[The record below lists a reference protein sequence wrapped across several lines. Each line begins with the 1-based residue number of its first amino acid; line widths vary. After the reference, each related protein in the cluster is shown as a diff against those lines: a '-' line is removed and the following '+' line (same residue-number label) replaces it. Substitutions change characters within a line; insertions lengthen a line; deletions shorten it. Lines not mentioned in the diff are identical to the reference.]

1 MKTDLSEQK
10 MSGPS
15 KLEKISFGL
24 GDFSG
29 NGIFTFVSTYLMF
42 FYTDAA
48 KLDLGAIGVILLAGR
63 TVDAVFSPVMGF
75 IVDRTDT
82 RYGKCRPFIAA
93 GILPVCLMMC
103 ALFYSPASF
112 SEQGKVFYAAM
123 IYVLFSLLYAFINVP
138 YSTMLTVLS
147 SRQEDRIVFNL
158 FKNVGAN
165 CGGIFVTACTLWLVN
180 ELGNSKRQGFMLAAV
195 LFGIIFLCSSL
206 VCAAHVVERV
216 KPGKGQ
222 EKNGIL
228 RSLKAAKDNRHWLV
242 LCGVQFLSL
251 TYMMVRNQGTLYYT
265 KYYLGQEALSSLFL
279 SIMPLASVAVA
290 FVLPSIA
297 RRRGLRFCVRSGNIL
312 WCVSMAGT
320 WAAGKNVTAAIL
332 FHMTASIGWA
342 MATGMV
348 FVMLS
353 QVIDYSQW
361 KTGVRP
367 QGFLTS
373 MIALVQ
379 KLGIACSGYICA
391 FVLKLGGYQAGNAG
405 GAETLFAI
413 RVNFAGLP
421 FLLSAAVIILISFY
435 TLDEQYQEIESDLNR
450 QQEL

>member
-1 MKTDLSEQK
+1 MKTELSEQK
-10 MSGPS
+10 KKGPS

-48 KLDLGAIGVILLAGR
+48 KLDLGAIGMILLAGR

-75 IVDRTDT
+75 IVDRTNT
-82 RYGKCRPFIAA
+82 RFGKCRPFLAA
-93 GILPVCLMMC
+93 GILPVCFLMC
-103 ALFYSPASF
+103 ALFYSPSAF
-112 SEQGKVFYAAM
+112 SEQGKILYAAM

-147 SRQEDRIVFNL
+147 SSQDERIVFNL

-180 ELGNSKRQGFMLAAV
+180 ELGNSKRQGFMLAAI
-195 LFGIIFLCSSL
+195 LFGTIFLCCSL
-206 VCAAHVVERV
+206 ACAVNVVERV
-216 KPGKGQ
+216 KPEKGPQ
-222 EKNGIL
+222 KWGIL
-228 RSLKAAKDNRHWLV
+228 QSLKTAKDNRHWLV

-265 KYYLGQEALSSLFL
+265 KYYLGQEELSSLFL

-290 FVLPSIA
+290 FVLPLIA
-297 RRRGLRFCVRSGNIL
+297 RKKGMRFCVRSGNIL
-312 WCVSMAGT
+312 WCTAMAGT
-320 WAAGKNVTAAIL
+320 WAAGKNVLAAVI
-332 FHMTASIGWA
+332 FHIAASIGWA
-342 MATGMV
+342 MATGMI

-379 KLGIACSGYICA
+379 KLGVACSGYICA
-391 FVLKLGGYQAGNAG
+391 LVLKLGGYQAGNAG

-413 RVNFAGLP
+413 RMNFAGIPL
-421 FLLSAAVIILISFY
+421 LLSAAAIVLISFY
-435 TLDEQYQEIESDLNR
+435 TLDEQYPKIERELNQR
-450 QQEL
+450 HGV

>member
-1 MKTDLSEQK
+1 MKTEWSEQK
-10 MSGPS
+10 KKSPS

-48 KLDLGAIGVILLAGR
+48 KLDLGAIGMILLAGR

-82 RYGKCRPFIAA
+82 RFGKCRPFLAA
-93 GILPVCLMMC
+93 GILPVCFLMC
-103 ALFYSPASF
+103 ALFYSPSSF
-112 SEQGKVFYAAM
+112 SGPGKILYAAM

-147 SRQEDRIVFNL
+147 SSQEDRIVFNL

-180 ELGNSKRQGFMLAAV
+180 ELGNTRSQGFMLAAI
-195 LFGIIFLCSSL
+195 LFGVIFLCCSL
-206 VCAAHVVERV
+206 ACAFHVVERV
-216 KPGKGQ
+216 KPEKGQ
-222 EKNGIL
+222 QKGGIL
-228 RSLKAAKDNRHWLV
+228 QSLRTAKENRHWLV

-265 KYYLGQEALSSLFL
+265 KYYLGQEELSSLFL

-297 RRRGLRFCVRSGNIL
+297 RKRGMRFCVRSGNIL
-312 WCVSMAGT
+312 WCAAMAGT
-320 WAAGKNVTAAIL
+320 WAAGKNVPAVIF
-332 FHMTASIGWA
+332 FHIAASIGWA
-342 MATGMV
+342 MATGMI

-353 QVIDYSQW
+353 QVIDFSQW

-379 KLGIACSGYICA
+379 KLGVACSGYICA
-391 FVLKLGGYQAGNAG
+391 LVLKLGGYQAGNAG
-405 GAETLFAI
+405 GAKTLFAI

-421 FLLSAAVIILISFY
+421 FLLSAAVIVLISFY
-435 TLDEQYQEIESDLNR
+435 TLDEQYPKIERELNKR
-450 QQEL
+450 HGV